1 MPLEQDFTML
11 ILTWEQRI
19 ILSLQNQ
26 FRWDVTLHHWS
37 YDCLII
43 STEKKMWFKARLSPC
58 KLQSVHVCKT
68 EERIVILIKC
78 YLIVFEW
85 PETYIT
91 KKQ

>member
-43 STEKKMWFKARLSPC
+43 STEKKNVI
-58 KLQSVHVCKT
+58 QS
-68 EERIVILIKC
+68 
-78 YLIVFEW
+78 
-85 PETYIT
+85 
-91 KKQ
+91 